1 MPRDRYLIAYDIRDD
16 RRLRQVLELMK
27 GTGTRLQY
35 SVFLCD
41 LSERELLRWR
51 RDISYLIEEDEDS
64 VVYINLGPPH
74 DYLISVLGVPRQF
87 PSERPQIL

>member
-51 RDISYLIEEDEDS
+51 RDITRIIEEEKDS
-64 VVYINLGPPH
+64 VVYINLGSPR
-74 DYLISVLGVPRQF
+74 DYLVNVLGVPRQF
-87 PSERPQIL
+87 PSQTPQIL